1 MCASRSVLNRPERR
15 NESKVDRVTI
25 LMRSSLV
32 VTVGRSN
39 SPPISLIV
47 DLAEL

>member
-1 MCASRSVLNRPERR
+1 M
-15 NESKVDRVTI
+15 KVK
-25 LMRSSLV
+25 LMSYDPHAVILV
-32 VTVGRSN
+32 VTVRRSN

>member
-1 MCASRSVLNRPERR
+1 M
-15 NESKVDRVTI
+15 KVKLI
-25 LMRSSLV
+25 ELRSSCSYHLM
-32 VTVGRSN
+32 VTVRRSN

>member
-1 MCASRSVLNRPERR
+1 M
-15 NESKVDRVTI
+15 KVKLI
-25 LMRSSLV
+25 ELRSSCHVIAFV
-32 VTVGRSN
+32 VTVRRSN